1 MNRNSIRRKVKV
13 AACCLAGAV
22 VISGSSFVSEASMSA
37 GANFANIVA
46 QANVSENNTTAGV
59 TRNFAQ
65 YAQNLTDKAADPQ
78 AAPEET
84 TPEADPTAQEA
95 QPEESGTPE
104 VKSEFADKGVANVDD
119 DSYVNIRSE
128 ANTECEIV
136 GKLYAKS
143 AVTVLGTE
151 GEWYKIHSGNCEGYI
166 KQEFIITGD
175 EELAKSIST
184 RVAIVDTDN
193 LNIRADKTTEGTVL
207 GQVGKGDVLI
217 VVAEEPEWIQ
227 VATDEGEGFVSAQYV
242 HCTNFF
248 KVAES
253 KEEEEARL
261 KREEEARAGRAAS
274 NSQGS
279 SSSKS
284 SSKGEVGK
292 AKSYA
297 PASGGT
303 GSDVANYACQFVG
316 NPYVYGGT
324 SLTNGADCSGFIM
337 SVYAAFGVSLPHSSS
352 AMRSVGYG
360 VSASEMRPG
369 DIICYD
375 GHVALCIG
383 SDGSIVHASTPST
396 GIKYGNAYYKNILSV
411 RRIF

>member
-1 MNRNSIRRKVKV
+1 MNRNSVRTKVRV

-22 VISGSSFVSEASMSA
+22 VISGSSFVSQASMSA

-46 QANVSENNTTAGV
+46 QTNGSGNTTTAGA

-65 YAQNLTDKAADPQ
+65 YAQNLAEKTAEKQTTPEETAPE
-78 AAPEET
+78 AAPES
-84 TPEADPTAQEA
+84 QEA
-95 QPEESGTPE
+95 QPEENQAQE
-104 VKSEFADKGVANVDD
+104 VKSEFADKGVANVEE

-128 ANTECEIV
+128 ANTDCEIV
-136 GKLYAKS
+136 GKLYANS

-166 KQEFIITGD
+166 KQEYIITGN

-193 LNIRADKTTEGTVL
+193 LNIRDDKTTEGTVL
-207 GQVGKGDVLI
+207 GQVSKSDVLL
-217 VVAEEPEWIQ
+217 VVSEEPEWIQ
-227 VATDEGEGFVSAQYV
+227 VATDEGEGYVSAQYV

-261 KREEEARAGRAAS
+261 KREAEARAGRES
-274 NSQGS
+274 SSSQS

-303 GSDVANYACQFVG
+303 GADVANYACQFVG

-337 SVYAAFGVSLPHSSS
+337 SVYKAFGVSLPHSST
-352 AMRSVGYG
+352 AMRSVGYA

-396 GIKYGNAYYKNILSV
+396 GIKYGNAYYKNIITV